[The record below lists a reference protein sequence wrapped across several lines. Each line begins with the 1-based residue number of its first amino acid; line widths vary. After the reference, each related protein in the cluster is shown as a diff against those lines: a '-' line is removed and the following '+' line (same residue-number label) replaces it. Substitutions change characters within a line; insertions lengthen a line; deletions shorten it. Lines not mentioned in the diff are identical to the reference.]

1 MTEEPASVVGTP
13 AAAGSESARVA
24 GAQTR
29 AALRLRG
36 QRDTLRPLGLAVIA
50 VVVFG
55 TFNGDPQP
63 ALHGSG
69 LWVALALIVFVT
81 SLAATIRNWFIERGL
96 EFQAT
101 VIAAMGVAGVALAA
115 LQPDGAAGLAVGAAV
130 WTAVARLPLA
140 LAITLGAVTTVAL
153 AVASALAGSS
163 SSAVLASTLLCAL
176 IGLIAYFLK
185 QAREGQDRTE
195 VLLAQLEDAR
205 EEQTRA
211 AAIAERGRIASE
223 LHDVLA
229 HSLSGAAIQ
238 LQGAR
243 LLAEREQATTK
254 MRETIDRAGELVKD
268 GLADARQAVGALRG
282 EPLPGVNE
290 LGALID
296 RFSTDTALEVTLR
309 VEGSA
314 RTLPVD
320 TGLALYRGAQEAL
333 TNVARYAPGASTTV
347 VLSFGS
353 DHTTLSVED
362 RSPATAPP
370 PAAGLA
376 DVGGRTGTR
385 RHARAAGTRRR
396 QHERR
401 SDRCRLARRVA
412 GARVTG
418 APIRVLVADDQRT
431 VRDGLTMLVG
441 LIDGIEVVGAARDG
455 VEAVELA
462 QAERPDVVLMDL
474 RMPRM
479 EGAEAT
485 HQIRAEL
492 PDTQVLILTTYADDE
507 SLFPALQAGARGYL
521 TKDASAEE
529 IEQAIRAL
537 VAGETHLDP
546 TVQQRLVAAVL
557 DTNPISDAQAQ
568 SLPDDLTPREAEVLK
583 LIASGLS
590 NAEIA
595 EALVVS
601 RATVKTHV
609 NRIFYKTG
617 ARDRAQAVRYAYQ
630 HGMA

>member
-1 MTEEPASVVGTP
+1 VTVTEEPASVVGTP

-50 VVVFG
+50 VVVLG

-63 ALHGSG
+63 ALQGSG
-69 LWVALALIVFVT
+69 LWVALALVVFVA

-96 EFQAT
+96 GFQAA
-101 VIAAMGVAGVALAA
+101 VIAAMGAAGVALAA

-140 LAITLGAVTTVAL
+140 LAIMLGAVTTVAL
-153 AVASALAGSS
+153 DVASALAGSS

-243 LLAEREQATTK
+243 LLAERERATTK
-254 MRETIDRAGELVKD
+254 TREAIDRAGELVKD
-268 GLADARQAVGALRG
+268 GLTDARQAVGALRG
-282 EPLPGVNE
+282 ERLPGVNE

-296 RFSTDTALEVTLR
+296 GFSTDMALEVTLR

-320 TGLALYRGAQEAL
+320 AGLALYRGAQEAL

-347 VLSFGS
+347 VLSYGS

-362 RSPATAPP
+362 RVPATAPR
-370 PAAGLA
+370 AAGLA
-376 DVGGRTGTR
+376 DVGGGRGLASMR
-385 RHARAAGTRRR
+385 E
-396 QHERR
+396 HERR
-401 SDRCRLARRVA
+401 PDRRRLARRAA

-441 LIDGIEVVGAARDG
+441 LIDGVEVVGAACDG

-462 QAERPDVVLMDL
+462 QAARPDVVLMDL

-485 HQIRAEL
+485 RQIRAEL
-492 PDTQVLILTTYADDE
+492 PDTQVLVLTTYADDE

-557 DTNPISDAQAQ
+557 DTKPISDAQAQ

-601 RATVKTHV
+601 QATVKTHV

-617 ARDRAQAVRYAYQ
+617 ARDRAQAVRYAYR